1 MYRVVMGKRVPVT
14 IPNVEIACHND
25 CIVQVDEALQEEL
38 ESSLITVGVDVDHE
52 VGVLVT
58 VKC

>member
-25 CIVQVDEALQEEL
+25 CIVQVDEAL
-38 ESSLITVGVDVDHE
+38 
-52 VGVLVT
+52 
-58 VKC
+58 